1 MTRAPCQESRSL
13 AACSPVAGPST
24 PGSVAVTH
32 GVRITV
38 RSQYLEHQSAP
49 SAGRFVF
56 AYTIRIGNE
65 GERTVQLKTRHWIIT
80 ESNGEIRE
88 VRGEGVVGEQPIL
101 APGQEFE
108 YTSGCVLKTQWGTMH
123 GSYQMTREGGASFD
137 AEIAPF
143 LLASPSIT
151 AARTLN

>member
-1 MTRAPCQESRSL
+1 MD
-13 AACSPVAGPST
+13 SPRRVIR
-24 PGSVAVTH
+24 VE
-32 GVRITV
+32 VRTTF
-38 RSQYLEHQSAP
+38 LPEQSAP
-49 SAGRFVF
+49 QDQRYVF
-56 AYTIRIGNE
+56 SYTITIRNE
-65 GERTVQLKTRHWIIT
+65 GEVAARLLRRHWIIT
-80 ESNGEIRE
+80 DADGRVQE

-123 GSYQMTREGGASFD
+123 GSYQMTREGSANFD

>member
-1 MTRAPCQESRSL
+1 
-13 AACSPVAGPST
+13 VATQT
-24 PGSVAVTH
+24 PGSTCVTD
-32 GVRITV
+32 GVRVTV

-56 AYTIRIGNE
+56 AYTIRIANE

-80 ESNGEIRE
+80 EANGEVRE
-88 VRGEGVVGEQPIL
+88 VRGEGVVGEQPVL
-101 APGQEFE
+101 QPGQHFE
-108 YTSGCVLKTQWGTMH
+108 YTSGCVLKSQWGTMH
-123 GSYQMTREGGASFD
+123 GSYQMTRDGAAAFD

-143 LLASPSIT
+143 LLAAPSVT